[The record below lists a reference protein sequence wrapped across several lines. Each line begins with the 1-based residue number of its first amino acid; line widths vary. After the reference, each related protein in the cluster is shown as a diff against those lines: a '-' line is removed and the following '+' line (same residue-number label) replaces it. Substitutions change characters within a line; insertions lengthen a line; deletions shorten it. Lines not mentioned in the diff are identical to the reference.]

1 MGREGWDKMVRV
13 WLRWED
19 RDGIERDVCDGRD
32 VKGGIE
38 RQGWDEKVRD
48 GIKREGWNGEG

>member
-1 MGREGWDKMVRV
+1 MGC
-13 WLRWED
+13 ED